1 MADKY
6 VVKQETDFWGNDKTV
21 IKRETTAADVGAAA
35 GTVIGMAVA
44 ANQRSKYNDFK
55 KAVEQINQMLSKGDY
70 TSAYDQATALSN
82 NNDRDYRSVGLIFK
96 ARAARY
102 LTKYEEA
109 LKDLDTAL
117 QLLAN
122 SEFTDAKDII
132 TTALFERGCAFLAKE
147 DSPNAI
153 REFTKVI
160 QSDPAHYGAL
170 NGRGTALRK
179 IGNYEQAIRD
189 LSQAIQFEPGES
201 DHYLERGLTYIEL
214 KDYEKALVD
223 FAQAASLAPASSAGY
238 RNRGRVFAL
247 RGEHDKA
254 ISEYGRA
261 IQVNS
266 VYAPNFLARAQ
277 SYRAIG
283 KEAEANQDEA
293 RAAQIEKQEK
303 AFATYLDSATAM
315 YSEGFTKAYTEDDR
329 HVPINILKVI
339 GYPIL
344 SIVVAVVLAAW
355 VGNGVECAGVILLG
369 GLLLA
374 VYLPV
379 NEILEPR
386 RRRQGY
392 EKYAAK
398 IADVEHS
405 KPSFGNFY
413 KLYLEARS
421 KSELGTLADKTRP
434 LLAEV
439 SA

>member
-35 GTVIGMAVA
+35 GTIIGMAVA
-44 ANQRSKYNDFK
+44 TNQRSKYNDAK
-55 KAVEQINQMLSKGDY
+55 KTVEQIDQMLSKGDY

-82 NNDRDYRSVGLIFK
+82 NSERYYRSAGLIFK

-117 QLLAN
+117 QLLPN
-122 SEFTDAKDII
+122 SEASDAKDGIAM
-132 TTALFERGCAFLAKE
+132 ALFERGCVLLAKD

-160 QSDPAHYGAL
+160 QSNPAHYGAL

-179 IGNYEQAIRD
+179 IGNYEQSIRD

-201 DHYLERGLTYIEL
+201 DHYLERGLTYTEL
-214 KDYEKALVD
+214 KDYEKALAD

-238 RNRGRVFAL
+238 RNRGMIYAL
-247 RGEHDKA
+247 QGEHNKA
-254 ISEYGRA
+254 ISEYDRA

-266 VYAPNFLARAQ
+266 AYAPNFLARAK

-283 KEAEANQDEA
+283 KEAEANRDES

-303 AFATYLDSATAM
+303 AFTAYLDSATAM
-315 YSEGFTKAYTEDDR
+315 YSEGFTKVYTEDDR
-329 HVPINILKVI
+329 HVSINFLKVI

-344 SIVVAVVLAAW
+344 SIVGGFALGINFGEMCLSVS
-355 VGNGVECAGVILLG
+355 LLG

-374 VYLPV
+374 VYLLV

-392 EKYAAK
+392 EKYAAR

-405 KPSFGNFY
+405 KPTFGHFY

-421 KSELGTLADKTRP
+421 KSEIGTLADKTRP
-434 LLAEV
+434 LLAET